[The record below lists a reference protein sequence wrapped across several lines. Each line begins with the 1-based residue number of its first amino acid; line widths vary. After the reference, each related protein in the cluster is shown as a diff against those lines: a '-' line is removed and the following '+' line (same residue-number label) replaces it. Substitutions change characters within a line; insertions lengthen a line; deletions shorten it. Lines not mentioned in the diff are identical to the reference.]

1 MKALILA
8 GGSGTR
14 LWPYSRTEFPKQFL
28 KIGDESTLL
37 QTTISRILNHF
48 SPEDVFILTNRLY
61 HYAMKTE
68 LSLIHPVLEKNIILE
83 PCQKNT
89 APAIAFALKYLIE
102 LRGCA
107 HDETVFVS
115 PSDHRIAPQDR
126 FCFYVE
132 RALKIAEGG
141 RIATF
146 GICPTSPETGY
157 GYIEAGPAF
166 NEDAFVA
173 SRFVEKPDLETAKR
187 YIDAGNF
194 YWNSGMFAFQIKTM
208 QNELA
213 AFCPEI
219 ALYFEKDLDEFES
232 HFEKMPNL
240 SIDYAVMEK
249 STKTVLLPIDL
260 CWSDVASWDSMYD
273 LLPKDASGNAL
284 VGEVVEMDTKDTLIL
299 GDKRLVAA
307 IGLEDMLVVE
317 TPDVVLVAKKK
328 ESQKVKEVVARLKI
342 MGRKEIKEHLTT
354 HRPWGSF
361 TILDTS
367 ERYKIKKIFI
377 HPGHTLSLQMH
388 FHRSEHWV
396 VVKGTAKVTIQGKE
410 TLVHENESIYVP
422 KGAVHRVSNPG
433 KVPLE
438 IIETQVGEYLGEDD
452 IVRLED
458 IYGRTAER
466 QSQTSEMS

>member
-14 LWPYSRTEFPKQFL
+14 LWPSSRIEYPKQFL
-28 KIGDESTLL
+28 KIGSDTTLIQKTLL
-37 QTTISRILNHF
+37 RVLNHF
-48 SPEDVFILTNRLY
+48 APVDVFILTNPLY
-61 HYAMKTE
+61 LYAMKAE
-68 LSLIHPVLEKNIILE
+68 LTSIHPALEKNIILE

-89 APAIAFALKYLIE
+89 APAIAYALKYLTE
-102 LRGCA
+102 KRGCGA
-107 HDETVFVS
+107 HETLFIS
-115 PSDHRIAPQDR
+115 PSDQMIEPEDR

-132 RALKIAEGG
+132 KAMKIAEAG

-146 GICPTSPETGY
+146 GICPISPETGY
-157 GYIEAGPAF
+157 GYIEAGPQF
-166 NEDAFVA
+166 NKDAFIA
-173 SRFVEKPDLETAKR
+173 ARFVEKPDLETAKR

-194 YWNSGMFAFQIKTM
+194 YWNSGMFAFQINTM
-208 QNELA
+208 QSELA
-213 AFCPEI
+213 AFSPEI
-219 ALYFEKDLDEFES
+219 AQHFEKDLDEFER

-249 STKTVLLPIDL
+249 SKKTVLLPVDL
-260 CWSDVASWDSMYD
+260 CWSDVGSWDSVYD
-273 LLPKDASGNAL
+273 LLPKDESGNAAI
-284 VGEVVEMDTKDTLIL
+284 GQVVEVDTKNSLIL
-299 GDKRLVAA
+299 GDKRLIAA
-307 IGLEDMLVVE
+307 IGLEDMLIVE
-317 TPDVVLVAKKK
+317 TPDALLVAKKK
-328 ESQKVKEVVARLKI
+328 ESQKVKEVVAKLKQ

-354 HRPWGSF
+354 NRPWGSF
-361 TILDTS
+361 TILDAS
-367 ERYKIKKIFI
+367 ERYKIKKILI
-377 HPGHTLSLQMH
+377 HPGQTLSLQMH

-458 IYGRTAER
+458 IYGR
-466 QSQTSEMS
+466 SLLKSEL

>member
-14 LWPYSRTEFPKQFL
+14 LWPSSRIEYPKQFL
-28 KIGDESTLL
+28 KIGADTTLI
-37 QTTISRILNHF
+37 QKTILRLLHHF
-48 SPEDVFILTNRLY
+48 APEDVFILTNPLY
-61 HYAMKTE
+61 LYAMKAET
-68 LSLIHPVLEKNIILE
+68 LLIHPALEKNIILE

-89 APAIAFALKYLIE
+89 APAIAFAMKYLME
-102 LRGCA
+102 KRGCVN
-107 HDETVFVS
+107 DETVFVS
-115 PSDHRIAPQDR
+115 PSDQMIEPQDR

-132 RALKIAEGG
+132 RAFQIAEAG

-146 GICPTSPETGY
+146 GICPMSPETGY
-157 GYIEAGPAF
+157 GYIEAGPPF
-166 NEDAFVA
+166 NEDALLVA
-173 SRFVEKPDLETAKR
+173 RFIEKPDLETAKR

-208 QNELA
+208 QSELT
-213 AFCPEI
+213 AFSPEI
-219 ALYFEKDLDEFES
+219 AQYFEKDFDEFER

-240 SIDYAVMEK
+240 SIDYAVMERSK
-249 STKTVLLPIDL
+249 KTVLLPIDL
-260 CWSDVASWDSMYD
+260 CWSDVGSWDSVYD
-273 LLPKDASGNAL
+273 LLPKDESGNAA
-284 VGEVVEMDTKDTLIL
+284 VGQVVEVDTKDSLIL
-299 GDKRLVAA
+299 GEKRLIAA
-307 IGLEDMLVVE
+307 IGLEDMLIVE

-328 ESQKVKEVVARLKI
+328 ESQKVKEVVAKLKQ

-354 HRPWGSF
+354 NRPWGFF
-361 TILDTS
+361 TILDVS

-377 HPGHTLSLQMH
+377 HPGETLSLQMH

-452 IVRLED
+452 IVRFED
-458 IYGRTAER
+458 MYGR
-466 QSQTSEMS
+466 SLLKSEVS